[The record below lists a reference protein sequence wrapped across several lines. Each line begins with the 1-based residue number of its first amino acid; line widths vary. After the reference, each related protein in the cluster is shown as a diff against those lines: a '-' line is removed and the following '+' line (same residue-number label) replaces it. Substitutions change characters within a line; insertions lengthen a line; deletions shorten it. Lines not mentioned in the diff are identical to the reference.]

1 MLSHTSLRAPA
12 IRGARAARPLSRAVA
27 ARSTAGAAGA
37 AAAILLASSAP
48 AARAAALATLEL
60 PAGLSLDDPLV
71 LGGAGAAALLTLGL
85 VGLLTGGGGGPQAT
99 PTSPQQAL
107 AALGADPR
115 AQLLDI
121 RPRGAASADGVPD
134 LSAAKKKLLTAPF
147 SLAEPKAAAAAKAGT
162 VKAGTAKAAAKPAA
176 AKGGKAPAA
185 AAPKPEAPK
194 PAAAAAAPGADF
206 VKAVAALPAATG
218 EGALLILI
226 DEKGAEAPKAAAL
239 LAAAPQFGAAKVYY
253 VTGGAAAWQAADA
266 PWRAPA
272 AAFSLSL
279 PGLPNLDA
287 LADAYKENPN
297 AVTAA
302 GAVLAMAG
310 TAAFAI
316 NEFEVLLEL
325 AGLFAVGQF
334 ALKNLLYADSRE
346 KTLTDIDSF
355 VKATAVDEAAGDL
368 AKLATTIL
376 DSADAQAAV
385 SKLSAATATSSP
397 SSSSPAAPANVKDA
411 QQWVDQWKSKQ
422 AANN

>member
-1 MLSHTSLRAPA
+1 MLSHTGLRAAP
-12 IRGARAARPLSRAVA
+12 IRGAKAARALRAGA
-27 ARSTAGAAGA
+27 IAPRSGAAGA
-37 AAAILLASSAP
+37 SVAAAILAFAPAP
-48 AARAAALATLEL
+48 AAHAALATLEL
-60 PAGLSLDDPLV
+60 PAGLALDDPLV
-71 LGGAGAAALLTLGL
+71 LGGAGVAALLTLGL
-85 VGLLTGGGGGPQAT
+85 VGLLSGEGGAKAT

-134 LSAAKKKLLTAPF
+134 LSAAKKKLLVAPF
-147 SLAEPKAAAAAKAGT
+147 SLAEPKAAAAKPAP
-162 VKAGTAKAAAKPAA
+162 AKAAAKPA

-185 AAPKPEAPK
+185 AAAAKPEAPK
-194 PAAAAAAPGADF
+194 AAAAAPAPGDSF

-218 EGALLILI
+218 EGALLILM

-239 LAAAPQFGAAKVYY
+239 LASSPQFGAAKVYY

-266 PWRAPA
+266 PWRAPGA
-272 AAFSLSL
+272 GFSLAL

-287 LADAYKENPN
+287 LAEAYKENPN
-297 AVTAA
+297 AITAA

-385 SKLSAATATSSP
+385 SKLSTTAP
-397 SSSSPAAPANVKDA
+397 ASSSAAAPANVKDA
-411 QQWVDQWKSKQ
+411 QQWVESWKTKQ